1 MKNIKKIIAVLMC
14 LSIVLLCGCSKD
26 APQTT
31 TQPTQP
37 AQEFD
42 PNYGYQFPATV
53 FDDVTVDGI
62 LLYTGVYVEDGSFED
77 CENVAAIKVT
87 NNTLNDIQL
96 LRIIVKTDVK
106 EMLFEVSGF
115 LAGETVTVLEKSKQ
129 TIGANEKIVEISYRD
144 RVYYEK
150 NVSMHEDILQVQGNL
165 ATINIKNISDADIT
179 GDIYVYYKIKDP
191 QGNYFGGITF
201 RAKAEGGLKIDEIK
215 QLPAGAFDPYNCEVL
230 FVEYGS

>member
-1 MKNIKKIIAVLMC
+1 MKNIKRLIAVFLC
-14 LSIVLLCGCSKD
+14 LSIALLCGCSKD

-31 TQPTQP
+31 TQP

-53 FDDVTVDGI
+53 FDDVAVDGI
-62 LLYTGVYVEDGSFED
+62 FLYTGVYVEDGSFED
-77 CENVAAIKVT
+77 CENIAAIKVT

-129 TIGANEKIVEISYRD
+129 TIGANERIAEISYSNRI
-144 RVYYEK
+144 YYEK
-150 NVSMHEDILQVQGNL
+150 NVSMHEDVFQVQGNL
-165 ATINIKNISDADIT
+165 ATINIKNISDTDIT